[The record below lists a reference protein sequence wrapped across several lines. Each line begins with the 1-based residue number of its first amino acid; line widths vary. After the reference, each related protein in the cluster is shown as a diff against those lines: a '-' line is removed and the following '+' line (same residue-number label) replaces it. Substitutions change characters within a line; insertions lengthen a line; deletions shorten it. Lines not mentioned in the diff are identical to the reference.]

1 MLIDSLN
8 GVVILIWTSFEN
20 PDWNIQSFQK
30 FGYDKEKELLMI
42 QLNNGSFIHIHN
54 IEEQIMF
61 EFMISTKKDEFIE
74 EYLMNY
80 YQYDIVES
88 EASMFNP

>member
-1 MLIDSLN
+1 M
-8 GVVILIWTSFEN
+8 IWTSFEN
-20 PDWNIQSFQK
+20 PEWNIQSFKK

-42 QLNNGSFIHIHN
+42 QFTNGTMIHIQN

-61 EFMISTKKDEFIE
+61 EFIISTKKDAFIE

-80 YQYDIVES
+80 YQYHIEDN